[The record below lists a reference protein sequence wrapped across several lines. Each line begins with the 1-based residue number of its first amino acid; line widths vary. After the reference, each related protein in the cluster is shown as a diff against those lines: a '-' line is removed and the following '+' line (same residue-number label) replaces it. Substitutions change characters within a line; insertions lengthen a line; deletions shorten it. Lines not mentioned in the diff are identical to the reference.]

1 MAVKIDVVTACFPK
15 CIILRY
21 FERLFISTPILT
33 KIIQSLD
40 LFTTF
45 VVLTGP
51 FCPLFS
57 AGQTFVATSM
67 GVTTKDMT
75 PEISTSL
82 EEAHLKEEEL
92 LTARGFQS
100 PGASWMD
107 GCFPICFLVKQ
118 IGALLKGVLKRSHFN
133 LIPMSWIQLL
143 RWRSDLTAMMAVMSA
158 TFTKRAPDVA
168 GSLGRQTILLRCI

>member
-1 MAVKIDVVTACFPK
+1 M
-15 CIILRY
+15 L
-21 FERLFISTPILT
+21 
-33 KIIQSLD
+33 
-40 LFTTF
+40 
-45 VVLTGP
+45 
-51 FCPLFS
+51 
-57 AGQTFVATSM
+57 
-67 GVTTKDMT
+67 

-168 GSLGRQTILLRCI
+168 GSLEKNNYSTKMYLEKYTKTHISNYCNCILIYIYIHQI

>member
-1 MAVKIDVVTACFPK
+1 M
-15 CIILRY
+15 L
-21 FERLFISTPILT
+21 
-33 KIIQSLD
+33 
-40 LFTTF
+40 
-45 VVLTGP
+45 
-51 FCPLFS
+51 
-57 AGQTFVATSM
+57 
-67 GVTTKDMT
+67 

-168 GSLGRQTILLRCI
+168 GSLEKNNYSTKMYLEKYTKTHISNYCNCILIYIYTSNLKHLRTCKFTGYYYLYFFLTPCRFWIRCKTQERLHQAGGEAASRE